1 MLDTI
6 LAVIVLL
13 AVTLFGALMVA
24 GNERQRK
31 AIDGLNTSYSRWAE
45 HDLMIKRAAAAKTV
59 RVEDPKAW
67 LDNIATQVFGLSPK
81 ITTLSPWDAGEAKAM
96 VAICLDG
103 RKLVVTPILPGLF
116 RKMISTRKQK
126 GAAAV
131 IARTTVGILGNR
143 PGNVRFHELNIISA
157 GTFFDIEAGLAW
169 EKLFNEK
176 LGVDRLYMFEVPAER
191 AQ

>member
-1 MLDTI
+1 MLDV
-6 LAVIVLL
+6 LFALSVLAAVIF
-13 AVTLFGALMVA
+13 FGALISV

-103 RKLVVTPILPGLF
+103 RKLVVTPILPASF
-116 RKMISTRKQK
+116 RKMITVRKRK
-126 GAAAV
+126 GAVAA

-143 PGNVRFHELNIISA
+143 PGKVPCCELNIISA
-157 GTFFDIEAGLAW
+157 GTFFDVEAGQAW

-176 LGVDRLYMFEVPAER
+176 LGVDRLYMFEVPPER
-191 AQ
+191 TQ

>member
-1 MLDTI
+1 MLDV
-6 LAVIVLL
+6 LFALSVLAAVIF
-13 AVTLFGALMVA
+13 FGALISV

-103 RKLVVTPILPGLF
+103 RKLVVTPILPASF
-116 RKMISTRKQK
+116 RKMITVRKRK
-126 GAAAV
+126 GAVAA

-143 PGNVRFHELNIISA
+143 PGKVPCCELNIISA
-157 GTFFDIEAGLAW
+157 GTFFDVEAGQAW
-169 EKLFNEK
+169 ERLFNQK
-176 LGVDRLYMFEVPAER
+176 LGVDRLYMFEVPPER

>member
-13 AVTLFGALMVA
+13 AVMLFGALMVA

-31 AIDGLNTSYSRWAE
+31 AIDGLNASYSRWAE
-45 HDLMIKRAAAAKTV
+45 HDLMIKRAAVAKTL

-67 LDNIATQVFGLSPK
+67 LDNIAMQIFGFSPK
-81 ITTLSPWDAGEAKAM
+81 ITALSPWDAGDAKAM
-96 VAICLDG
+96 VALCQDG
-103 RKLVVTPILPGLF
+103 RKLVITPILPGLF
-116 RKMISTRKQK
+116 RKMISIRKQK
-126 GAAAV
+126 GAAAA

-143 PGNVRFHELNIISA
+143 PGNVRFHELNIISV

-169 EKLFNEK
+169 EKVFNEK
-176 LGVDRLYMFEVPAER
+176 LGVDRMYMFEVPAER

>member
-6 LAVIVLL
+6 LAIVVLL
-13 AVTLFGALMVA
+13 AVLLFGALMVA

-45 HDLMIKRAAAAKTV
+45 HDLIIKRAAAARSV

-81 ITTLSPWDAGEAKAM
+81 ITTLSPWEAGDARAM
-96 VAICLDG
+96 VAICPDG
-103 RKLVVTPILPGLF
+103 RKLVVTPIPPTSF
-116 RKMISTRKQK
+116 RKMITARKRQ
-126 GAAAV
+126 GAAAA
-131 IARTTVGILGNR
+131 IARTTVGILGLR
-143 PGNVRFHELNIISA
+143 PGSVPFHELNIISA

-169 EKLFNEK
+169 EKLFYEK
-176 LGVDRLYMFEVPAER
+176 LGVDRLYMFEVPPER
-191 AQ
+191 VP

>member
-6 LAVIVLL
+6 LAFVVLF
-13 AVTLFGALMVA
+13 AVLLFGALMVA

-31 AIDGLNTSYSRWAE
+31 AIDGLNISYSRWAE

-81 ITTLSPWDAGEAKAM
+81 TTTLSPWDAGEAKAM
-96 VAICLDG
+96 VAICPDG
-103 RKLVVTPILPGLF
+103 RKLVVTPILPVSFL
-116 RKMISTRKQK
+116 KMITVRKRK
-126 GAAAV
+126 GAAAA
-131 IARTTVGILGNR
+131 IARTTVGILGSR
-143 PGNVRFHELNIISA
+143 PGKVPCYELNIISA
-157 GTFFDIEAGLAW
+157 GTFFDVEAGQAW

-176 LGVDRLYMFEVPAER
+176 LGVDRLYMFVVPPER

>member
-1 MLDTI
+1 MLDV
-6 LAVIVLL
+6 LFALSVLAAVIF
-13 AVTLFGALMVA
+13 FGALISV

-96 VAICLDG
+96 VAICQDG
-103 RKLVVTPILPGLF
+103 RKLVVTPILPASF
-116 RKMISTRKQK
+116 RKMITVRKRK
-126 GAAAV
+126 GAAAA
-131 IARTTVGILGNR
+131 IARTTAGILGNR
-143 PGNVRFHELNIISA
+143 PGKVPCCELNIISA
-157 GTFFDIEAGLAW
+157 GTFFDMEAGQAW
-169 EKLFNEK
+169 ERLFNQK
-176 LGVDRLYMFEVPAER
+176 LGVDRLYMFEVPPER

>member
-1 MLDTI
+1 MLDV
-6 LAVIVLL
+6 LFALSVLAAVIF
-13 AVTLFGALMVA
+13 FGALISV
-24 GNERQRK
+24 GNERQRE

-59 RVEDPKAW
+59 RVEDPRAW

-103 RKLVVTPILPGLF
+103 RKLVVTPILPASF
-116 RKMISTRKQK
+116 RKMITVRKRK
-126 GAAAV
+126 GAVAA
-131 IARTTVGILGNR
+131 IARTTVGLLGNR
-143 PGNVRFHELNIISA
+143 PGKVPCCELNSISA
-157 GTFFDIEAGLAW
+157 GTFFDVEAGQAW
-169 EKLFNEK
+169 EKLFNQK
-176 LGVDRLYMFEVPAER
+176 LGVDRLYMFEVPPER

>member
-45 HDLMIKRAAAAKTV
+45 HDLIIKRAAAARKV
-59 RVEDPKAW
+59 HIDDPQEW
-67 LDNIATQVFGLSPK
+67 LDTITTQVFGLSPK
-81 ITTLSPWDAGEAKAM
+81 IISLSPWEAGDAKAM
-96 VAICLDG
+96 IALCQDG
-103 RKLVVTPILPGLF
+103 SKLVVTPILPALF
-116 RKMISTRKQK
+116 RRMITVRKRN
-126 GAAAV
+126 GAAAA
-131 IARTTVGILGNR
+131 IARTMVGILGNH

-169 EKLFNEK
+169 EKVFNEK
-176 LGVDRLYMFEVPAER
+176 LGVDRLYMFTVPAER

>member
-45 HDLMIKRAAAAKTV
+45 HDLVIKRAAAAKTL

-67 LDNIATQVFGLSPK
+67 LDNIAMQVFGFSPK
-81 ITTLSPWDAGEAKAM
+81 ITALSPWDAGDAKAM
-96 VAICLDG
+96 VAICQDG
-103 RKLVVTPILPGLF
+103 RKLVITPILPGLF
-116 RKMISTRKQK
+116 RKMISARKQK

-131 IARTTVGILGNR
+131 IARTTVSILGNR
-143 PGNVRFHELNIISA
+143 PGNVRFHELNIIST